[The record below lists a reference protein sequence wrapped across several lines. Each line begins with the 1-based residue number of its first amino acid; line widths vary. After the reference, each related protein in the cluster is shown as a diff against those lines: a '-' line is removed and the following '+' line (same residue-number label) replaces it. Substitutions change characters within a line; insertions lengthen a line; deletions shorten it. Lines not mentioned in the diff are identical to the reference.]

1 MVKPVKSITFCAV
14 IAALSSVVMLASY
27 IPYITYASA
36 ALAGVLFIVPVIEL
50 SKPKAFLCFLV
61 TAVFALLFAE
71 PYSKIL
77 FVCFLGY
84 YPILKAV
91 IEKIKN
97 TALCVVL
104 KLLCF
109 NAAAALSFFMLNF
122 AVSIPFKEIKLSN
135 VYVLGAVLVANIV
148 FLLYDYGING
158 VAQFYMMRLHPTVYG
173 MLKGNRQ

>member
-1 MVKPVKSITFCAV
+1 MKPTRTITFCAAT
-14 IAALSSVVMLASY
+14 AALASVVMLASY

-36 ALAGVLFIVPVIEL
+36 ALAGVLFVVPVIEL
-50 SKPKAFLCFLV
+50 SKTKAFLTFLV

-71 PYSKIL
+71 PYSKVL
-77 FVCFLGY
+77 FVCFFGY

-97 TALCVVL
+97 GAVALVL

-109 NAAAALSFFMLNF
+109 NAAAVLSFLALNF
-122 AVSIPFKEIKLSN
+122 VVSIPFSKT
-135 VYVLGAVLVANIV
+135 VLTPALTLAAVLVANVV

-158 VAQFYMMRLHPTVYG
+158 VVQFYMARLHPVVYS
-173 MLKGNRQ
+173 LLRGNRR

>member
-1 MVKPVKSITFCAV
+1 MKPVKAITFCAA

-36 ALAGVLFIVPVIEL
+36 ALAGVLFVVPVIEL
-50 SKPKAFLCFLV
+50 SKSKAFLTFLV

-71 PYSKIL
+71 PYSKVL
-77 FVCFLGY
+77 FVCFFGY

-97 TALCVVL
+97 AALCVVL
-104 KLLCF
+104 KLVCF
-109 NAAAALSFFMLNF
+109 NAAAALSFFVLNF
-122 AVSIPFKEIKLSN
+122 VVSIPFGQT
-135 VYVLGAVLVANIV
+135 VLTPLFAVMAVLVANVV

-158 VAQFYMMRLHPTVYG
+158 VAQFYMMRLHPTVCG
-173 MLKGNRQ
+173 MLRGMRR

>member
-1 MVKPVKSITFCAV
+1 MKPVKSITFCAV
-14 IAALSSVVMLASY
+14 IAALSSVIMLASY

-50 SKPKAFLCFLV
+50 SKPKAFLTFLV

-71 PYSKIL
+71 PYSKVL
-77 FVCFLGY
+77 FVCFFGY

-97 TALCVVL
+97 TALCVVF

-109 NAAAALSFFMLNF
+109 NAAAVLSFFMLNF
-122 AVSIPFKEIKLSN
+122 AVSIPFKEMEFSN
-135 VYVLGAVLVANIV
+135 IYILGAVLVANIV

-158 VAQFYMMRLHPTVYG
+158 VVQFYMMRLHPTVYG
-173 MLKGNRQ
+173 MLKGNRR